1 MEFKDCTVGTKVHL
15 GGEIVDISNDKKA
28 VLIKWENGKE
38 FYIGIDLLERDF
50 NQYDPKRKFRK
61 GDIVKP
67 DYKGRKWEG
76 MLPEGEEYE
85 VLEDEDDEGLVL
97 IKIDKSIDPTGEGIV
112 SFSRL
117 VLIKPVE
124 EIEKNNLY
132 YIEESEISF
141 DVLRKGIEKDVL
153 VYSISLGNGNGV
165 SRDEA
170 KKKAEE
176 LCDEKN
182 RIWQEWLRQARKN
195 SRVSANW
202 SPACYQ

>member
-76 MLPEGEEYE
+76 MLPEEIEYE

-117 VLIKPVE
+117 VLIKSRE
-124 EIEKNNLY
+124 EIEKENQY
-132 YIEESEISF
+132 YIEESDISF
-141 DVLRKGIEKDVL
+141 DVLRKGIERDLL

-195 SRVSANW
+195 SRVSGN
-202 SPACYQ
+202 

>member
-1 MEFKDCTVGTKVHL
+1 MKFKDCTVGTKVHL

-28 VLIKWENGKE
+28 VLIKLENGKE

-76 MLPEGEEYE
+76 MLPEEIEYE

-97 IKIDKSIDPTGEGIV
+97 IKIDKSIDPTGEGLV

-132 YIEESEISF
+132 YIEETEISF
-141 DVLRKGIEKDVL
+141 NVIRKGIERDLL
-153 VYSISLGNGNGV
+153 VYSISLRNGNGV

-182 RIWQEWLRQARKN
+182 RIYQEVLKQIRKN
-195 SRVSANW
+195 SRVSGN
-202 SPACYQ
+202 

>member
-76 MLPEGEEYE
+76 MIPEEIEYE

-117 VLIKPVE
+117 VLIKSRE
-124 EIEKNNLY
+124 EIEKENQY
-132 YIEESEISF
+132 YIEESDISF
-141 DVLRKGIEKDVL
+141 DVRREYIETDKVI
-153 VYSISLGNGNGV
+153 YSIFYGNDRGV

-195 SRVSANW
+195 SRVSGN
-202 SPACYQ
+202 

>member
-182 RIWQEWLRQARKN
+182 RIWQEWLRQERKN
-195 SRVSANW
+195 SRVSGN
-202 SPACYQ
+202 

>member
-97 IKIDKSIDPTGEGIV
+97 IK
-112 SFSRL
+112 
-117 VLIKPVE
+117 
-124 EIEKNNLY
+124 
-132 YIEESEISF
+132 
-141 DVLRKGIEKDVL
+141 
-153 VYSISLGNGNGV
+153 
-165 SRDEA
+165 
-170 KKKAEE
+170 
-176 LCDEKN
+176 
-182 RIWQEWLRQARKN
+182 
-195 SRVSANW
+195 
-202 SPACYQ
+202 

>member
-1 MEFKDCTVGTKVHL
+1 MKFKDCTVGTKVHL

-28 VLIKWENGKE
+28 VLIKLENGKE

-76 MLPEGEEYE
+76 MLPEEIEYE

-97 IKIDKSIDPTGEGIV
+97 IKIDKSIDPTGEGLV

-117 VLIKPVE
+117 VLIKSRD
-124 EIEKNNLY
+124 EIEKDNQY

-141 DVLRKGIEKDVL
+141 DVLRKGIERDLL

-195 SRVSANW
+195 SRVSGN
-202 SPACYQ
+202 

>member
-28 VLIKWENGKE
+28 VLIKWENGKQ

-195 SRVSANW
+195 SRVSGN
-202 SPACYQ
+202 

>member
-28 VLIKWENGKE
+28 VLIKWGNGKE

-76 MLPEGEEYE
+76 MLPEEIEYE

-97 IKIDKSIDPTGEGIV
+97 IKIDKSIDPTGKGIV

-117 VLIKPVE
+117 VLIESIE
-124 EIEKNNLY
+124 EIRKKNPYYVEK
-132 YIEESEISF
+132 
-141 DVLRKGIEKDVL
+141 
-153 VYSISLGNGNGV
+153 
-165 SRDEA
+165 RDESFNVFLRLA
-170 KKKAEE
+170 PLVIKLIYCVFYEAGTGVTQDEARKKAQD

-182 RIWQEWLRQARKN
+182 REYRELLN
-195 SRVSANW
+195 N
-202 SPACYQ
+202 

>member
-15 GGEIVDISNDKKA
+15 VGEIVDISNDKKS
-28 VLIKWENGKE
+28 VLIKLKNGKE
-38 FYIGIDLLERDF
+38 LYIVIDLLERYF

-67 DYKGRKWEG
+67 DYKGRKWKG
-76 MLPEGEEYE
+76 MLPEEIEYE

-117 VLIKPVE
+117 VLIKSRE
-124 EIEKNNLY
+124 DIEKENQY
-132 YIEESEISF
+132 YIEESDISF
-141 DVLRKGIEKDVL
+141 DVRREYIETDKVI
-153 VYSISLGNGNGV
+153 YSIFYGNDRGV

-182 RIWQEWLRQARKN
+182 REFRELLN
-195 SRVSANW
+195 N
-202 SPACYQ
+202 

>member
-1 MEFKDCTVGTKVHL
+1 MKFKDCTVGTKVHL

-28 VLIKWENGKE
+28 VLIKWGNGKE

-76 MLPEGEEYE
+76 MLPEEIEYE

-97 IKIDKSIDPTGEGIV
+97 IKIDKSIDPTGEGLV

-132 YIEESEISF
+132 YIEETEISF
-141 DVLRKGIEKDVL
+141 NVIRKGIERDLL
-153 VYSISLGNGNGV
+153 VYSISLRNGNGV

-182 RIWQEWLRQARKN
+182 RIYQEVLKQIRKN
-195 SRVSANW
+195 SRVSGN
-202 SPACYQ
+202 

>member
-1 MEFKDCTVGTKVHL
+1 MKFKDCTVGTKVHL

-28 VLIKWENGKE
+28 VLIKLENGKE

-76 MLPEGEEYE
+76 MLPEEIEYE

-97 IKIDKSIDPTGEGIV
+97 IKIDKSIDPTGEGLV

-117 VLIKPVE
+117 VLIKSRD
-124 EIEKNNLY
+124 EIEKDNQY

-141 DVLRKGIEKDVL
+141 DVLRKGIERDLL

-195 SRVSANW
+195 SRASANW

>member
-28 VLIKWENGKE
+28 VLIKLKNGKE
-38 FYIGIDLLERDF
+38 LYIGIGLLERDF

-76 MLPEGEEYE
+76 MLPEEIEYE

-117 VLIKPVE
+117 VLIKSRE
-124 EIEKNNLY
+124 EIEKENQY
-132 YIEESEISF
+132 YIEESDISF
-141 DVLRKGIEKDVL
+141 DVRREYIETDKVI
-153 VYSISLGNGNGV
+153 YSIFYGNDRGV
-165 SRDEA
+165 SRDVA

-182 RIWQEWLRQARKN
+182 RIWQESLRQAGKN
-195 SRVSANW
+195 SRVSGN
-202 SPACYQ
+202 

>member
-1 MEFKDCTVGTKVHL
+1 MKFKDCTVGTKVHL

-28 VLIKWENGKE
+28 VLIKLENGKE

-76 MLPEGEEYE
+76 MLPEEIEYE

-97 IKIDKSIDPTGEGIV
+97 IKIDKSIDPTGEGLV

-117 VLIKPVE
+117 VLIKSRD
-124 EIEKNNLY
+124 EIEKDNQY

-141 DVLRKGIEKDVL
+141 DVLRKGIERDLL
-153 VYSISLGNGNGV
+153 VYSISLRNGNGV

-182 RIWQEWLRQARKN
+182 RIYQEVLKQIRKN
-195 SRVSANW
+195 SRVSGN
-202 SPACYQ
+202 

>member
-76 MLPEGEEYE
+76 MLDEGMYYK
-85 VLEDEDDEGLVL
+85 VLEDESHDGQVL
-97 IKIDKSIDPTGEGIV
+97 ITIDKIANPRGWGEV
-112 SFSRL
+112 DFSRL
-117 VLIKPVE
+117 VLIKP
-124 EIEKNNLY
+124 IEKIKEEEPYYVDESCGCVDIRREDENNDKYLC
-132 YIEESEISF
+132 
-141 DVLRKGIEKDVL
+141 
-153 VYSISLGNGNGV
+153 SIYFGDHIGV
-165 SRDEA
+165 SREKA
-170 KKKAEE
+170 LEKAEE
-176 LCDEKN
+176 LCEEKN
-182 RIWQEWLRQARKN
+182 REYRESLKN
-195 SRVSANW
+195 
-202 SPACYQ
+202 

>member
-1 MEFKDCTVGTKVHL
+1 M
-15 GGEIVDISNDKKA
+15 
-28 VLIKWENGKE
+28 ENGKE

-76 MLPEGEEYE
+76 MLPEEIEYE

-97 IKIDKSIDPTGEGIV
+97 IKIDKSIDPTGEGLV

-132 YIEESEISF
+132 YIEETEISF
-141 DVLRKGIEKDVL
+141 NVIRKGIERDLL
-153 VYSISLGNGNGV
+153 VYSISLRNGNGV

-182 RIWQEWLRQARKN
+182 RIYQEVLKQIRKN
-195 SRVSANW
+195 SRVSGN
-202 SPACYQ
+202 

>member
-76 MLPEGEEYE
+76 MLPEEIEYE

-97 IKIDKSIDPTGEGIV
+97 IKIDKSIDPTGEGLV

-117 VLIKPVE
+117 VLIKSRE
-124 EIEKNNLY
+124 EIEKENQY
-132 YIEESEISF
+132 YIEESDISF
-141 DVLRKGIEKDVL
+141 DVRREYIETDKVI
-153 VYSISLGNGNGV
+153 YSIFYGNDRGV
-165 SRDEA
+165 SRDVA

-182 RIWQEWLRQARKN
+182 RIWQESLRQAGKN
-195 SRVSANW
+195 SRVSGN
-202 SPACYQ
+202 

>member
-1 MEFKDCTVGTKVHL
+1 MKFKDCTVGTKVHL

-28 VLIKWENGKE
+28 VLIKLKNGKE

-76 MLPEGEEYE
+76 MLPEEIEYE

-97 IKIDKSIDPTGEGIV
+97 IKIDKSIDPTGEGLV

-117 VLIKPVE
+117 VLIKSRD
-124 EIEKNNLY
+124 EIEKDNQY

-141 DVLRKGIEKDVL
+141 DVLRKGIERDLL

-195 SRVSANW
+195 SRVSGN
-202 SPACYQ
+202 

>member
-67 DYKGRKWEG
+67 DYKGRKGEG
-76 MLPEGEEYE
+76 MLPEEIEYE

-97 IKIDKSIDPTGEGIV
+97 IKIDKSIDPTGEGLV

-182 RIWQEWLRQARKN
+182 RIWQEWLRRSRKN
-195 SRVSANW
+195 SRVSGN
-202 SPACYQ
+202 

>member
-1 MEFKDCTVGTKVHL
+1 MKFKDCTVGTKVHL

-28 VLIKWENGKE
+28 VLIKLKNGKE
-38 FYIGIDLLERDF
+38 LYIGIGLLERDF

-76 MLPEGEEYE
+76 MLPEEIEYE

-97 IKIDKSIDPTGEGIV
+97 IKIDKSIDPTGEGLV

-132 YIEESEISF
+132 YIEETEISF
-141 DVLRKGIEKDVL
+141 NVIRKGIERDLL
-153 VYSISLGNGNGV
+153 VYSISLRNGNGV

-182 RIWQEWLRQARKN
+182 RIYQEVLKQIRKN
-195 SRVSANW
+195 SRVSGN
-202 SPACYQ
+202 

>member
-28 VLIKWENGKE
+28 VLIKWGNGKE

-76 MLPEGEEYE
+76 MLPEEIEYE

-97 IKIDKSIDPTGEGIV
+97 IKIDKSIDPTGKGIV

-117 VLIKPVE
+117 VLIESIE
-124 EIEKNNLY
+124 EIRKKNPY
-132 YIEESEISF
+132 Y
-141 DVLRKGIEKDVL
+141 VKK
-153 VYSISLGNGNGV
+153 
-165 SRDEA
+165 RDESFNVFLRLA
-170 KKKAEE
+170 PLVIKLIYCVFYEAGTGVTQDEARKKAQD

-182 RIWQEWLRQARKN
+182 REYRESLN
-195 SRVSANW
+195 N
-202 SPACYQ
+202 

>member
-76 MLPEGEEYE
+76 MLPEEIEYE

-97 IKIDKSIDPTGEGIV
+97 IKIDKSIDPTGEGLV

-141 DVLRKGIEKDVL
+141 DVLRKGIERDLL

-182 RIWQEWLRQARKN
+182 RIYQEVLKQIRKN
-195 SRVSANW
+195 SRVSGN
-202 SPACYQ
+202 

>member
-1 MEFKDCTVGTKVHL
+1 MKFKDCTVGTKVHL

-28 VLIKWENGKE
+28 VLIKLENGKE

-76 MLPEGEEYE
+76 MLPEEIEYE

-97 IKIDKSIDPTGEGIV
+97 IKIDKSIDPTGEGLV

-132 YIEESEISF
+132 YIEETEISF
-141 DVLRKGIEKDVL
+141 NVIRKGIERDLL
-153 VYSISLGNGNGV
+153 VYSISLRNGNGV

-195 SRVSANW
+195 SRVSGN
-202 SPACYQ
+202 

>member
-28 VLIKWENGKE
+28 VLIKWGNGKE

-67 DYKGRKWEG
+67 DYKGRKWKG
-76 MLPEGEEYE
+76 MLPEEIEYE

-97 IKIDKSIDPTGEGIV
+97 IKIDKSIDPTGKRIV

-117 VLIKPVE
+117 VLIESIE
-124 EIEKNNLY
+124 EIRKKNPY
-132 YIEESEISF
+132 Y
-141 DVLRKGIEKDVL
+141 VKK
-153 VYSISLGNGNGV
+153 
-165 SRDEA
+165 RDESFNVFLRLA
-170 KKKAEE
+170 PLVIKLIYCVFYEAGTGVTQDEARKKAQD

-182 RIWQEWLRQARKN
+182 REYRELLN
-195 SRVSANW
+195 N
-202 SPACYQ
+202 

>member
-28 VLIKWENGKE
+28 VLIKWENGKQ

-97 IKIDKSIDPTGEGIV
+97 IKIDKSIDPNGEGIV

-195 SRVSANW
+195 SRVSGN
-202 SPACYQ
+202 

>member
-1 MEFKDCTVGTKVHL
+1 
-15 GGEIVDISNDKKA
+15 
-28 VLIKWENGKE
+28 
-38 FYIGIDLLERDF
+38 
-50 NQYDPKRKFRK
+50 
-61 GDIVKP
+61 
-67 DYKGRKWEG
+67 
-76 MLPEGEEYE
+76 MLPEEIEYE

-97 IKIDKSIDPTGEGIV
+97 IKIDKSIDPTGEGLV

-132 YIEESEISF
+132 YIEETEISF
-141 DVLRKGIEKDVL
+141 NVIRKGIERDLL
-153 VYSISLGNGNGV
+153 VYSISLRNGNGV

-182 RIWQEWLRQARKN
+182 RIYQEVLKQIRKN
-195 SRVSANW
+195 SRVSGN
-202 SPACYQ
+202 